1 LWYPEPVVLKGKAV
15 SRTLT
20 RRASAQPQAGP
31 SYEADAYSWAFRQA
45 QLLREGRFH
54 EADIANIAEEI
65 ESLGRSERST
75 LRSFAARVIQ
85 HMLKWD
91 YQPERRTRSWRTSIE
106 IHRLHAKQQLAENPG
121 LKSQLPAILAE
132 AYELGIAFAMD
143 EPDLERTAFPAR
155 CPYDW
160 DEMMSRPIADAEP

>member
-1 LWYPEPVVLKGKAV
+1 M

-75 LRSFAARVIQ
+75 LRSFAARAIQ

-91 YQPERRTRSWRTSIE
+91 YQPEWRTRSWRTSIE
-106 IHRLHAKQQLAENPG
+106 IHRVHARQQLAENPG
-121 LKSQLPAILAE
+121 LKSQLPAIVAE

-143 EPDLERTAFPAR
+143 GTDLERTAFPAR

-160 DEMMSRPIADAEP
+160 DE

>member
-1 LWYPEPVVLKGKAV
+1 MGCETDYDTDILLWSEQQAAAL
-15 SRTLT
+15 
-20 RRASAQPQAGP
+20 RRRSAN
-31 SYEADAYSWAFRQA
+31 SLDWEN
-45 QLLREGRFH
+45 L
-54 EADIANIAEEI
+54 AEEI

-106 IHRLHAKQQLAENPG
+106 IHRVHARQQLAENPG
-121 LKSQLPAILAE
+121 LKSQLPAILTE

-143 EPDLERTAFPAR
+143 ETDLERTAFPAR